1 MEGRSKKAEAD
12 FDEYKKILNKNLDLA
27 KMNFEKREIEKK
39 QKEPKKVWDFVNDKI
54 GKKAE
59 NKITSIKFLL
69 DKNNK

>member
-27 KMNFEKREIEKK
+27 KMNFEKREIGKK

-54 GKKAE
+54 GKK
-59 NKITSIKFLL
+59 N
-69 DKNNK
+69 